1 MNRLDD
7 LRDLLAERADHTG
20 AVPHVADDAVHRGRR
35 TRVRRRAAVA
45 ATVVVTAGVVVA
57 VQLVLTGG
65 GSSVAPAGPG
75 ETARPDE
82 AASTGPVWVSSL
94 PGLDLP
100 AGEPL
105 GAPYVLGNTII
116 DGETEIAVDS
126 AITQLVAVDGGYL
139 VLSGDTSS
147 PDAMTATSGR
157 LDFVSSDGTVTS
169 IDTGRIT
176 GFAVDR
182 AVRSDS
188 PVVAWDWQASDATD
202 GDAGAVKALVLA
214 EESAPQVLPI
224 EMAASVQ
231 WVVDGDPV
239 FAYKSEDP
247 SLQVTRWD
255 VQSDDVVPW
264 LPAPLGIDPGIRD
277 VTPAGDIGFFFDND
291 SQCDSAIDLGEP
303 EAVLWEACADPGYLT
318 SVSPDGRVLAG
329 RAGAA
334 DALTGERLVDFDLP
348 DQGDIGR
355 EDYVPVIMLGWETPA
370 TVLFHAYGLEV
381 LEGNDEAYTTALG
394 AGSYVVV
401 RCAIEDGQCE
411 TVPHP
416 VDVLAE

>member
-1 MNRLDD
+1 MNTLDE
-7 LRDLLAERADHTG
+7 LRSLLEERAEHATV
-20 AVPHVADDAVHRGRR
+20 APRVADDAVHCGRR
-35 TRVRRRAAVA
+35 TRVRRRATVVA
-45 ATVVVTAGVVVA
+45 AAVVVA
-57 VQLVLTGG
+57 GAVAVPLTFTGG
-65 GSSVAPAGPG
+65 DSSVAPAGPG
-75 ETARPDE
+75 ETA
-82 AASTGPVWVSSL
+82 GPSESARTELPWVPSL

-105 GAPYVLGNTII
+105 GAPYALGNTII

-139 VLSGDTSS
+139 VLSDDTSS
-147 PDAMTATSGR
+147 PDAITATSGR

-182 AVRSDS
+182 AVSGDS

-202 GDAGAVKALVLA
+202 GDAAAVKALVLG

-224 EMAASVQ
+224 EMAASVR

-247 SLQVTRWD
+247 ALQVTQWD
-255 VQSDDVVPW
+255 VQSGAVGPW
-264 LPAPLGIDPGIRD
+264 LPTPLGIDPRISGI
-277 VTPAGDIGFFFDND
+277 TPDGDIGFFFDND

-303 EAVLWEACADPGYLT
+303 ETVLWEACADPGYLT

-329 RAGAA
+329 QAGAA
-334 DALTGERLVDFDLP
+334 DARTGDRLVDFELP
-348 DQGDIGR
+348 DLGDIGR
-355 EDYVPVIMLGWETPA
+355 DEYVPISLLGWETPA
-370 TVLFHAYGLEV
+370 TVLFQAYGLEV

-394 AGSYVVV
+394 TGSYVVV
-401 RCAIEDGQCE
+401 RCAIAGGQCE

-416 VDVLAE
+416 VDILAE